1 MDLENVWTVTMKDFS
16 VLRNKKSI
24 IYTMVAFPLGMAIGL
39 PAVVWLVEMRNADLS
54 FVTLFPLFNAFDFFF
69 IIVATMLPVGMA
81 SYSIVGEKVEKSLEP
96 LLATPATDGEILL
109 GKSLPSFLPSIA
121 ATYFGAAIFMVL
133 IDVITHQQ
141 LGYLFY
147 PNWDAGVFLLV
158 ATLLACLFSIEINV
172 IVSARVNDVRAAN
185 QFGGLLVIPFA
196 ALYVLGEINIVS
208 LNANNLLILSAVL
221 LFVDVIL
228 FFVSRST
235 FRREEI
241 LTKWK

>member
-1 MDLENVWTVTMKDFS
+1 MDLQNVWTVASKDFS
-16 VLRNKKSI
+16 VLRMKKSI
-24 IYTMVAFPLGMAIGL
+24 VYTIVAFPLGMAIGL
-39 PAVVWLVEMRNADLS
+39 PAVVWLVEIRNAIS
-54 FVTLFPLFNAFDFFF
+54 FVALFPLFNAFNFFF
-69 IIVATMLPVGMA
+69 IIVASTLPAGMS

-109 GKSLPSFLPSIA
+109 GKSLASFLPSIG

-147 PNWDAGVFLLV
+147 PNWDAGVFILL
-158 ATLLACLFSIEINV
+158 AAPLACLFSVELNV
-172 IVSARVNDVRAAN
+172 IVSARVSDVRTAN

-196 ALYVLGEINIVS
+196 ALYVLGEINVVQ
-208 LNANNLLILSAVL
+208 LTANNLLIISAVL
-221 LFVDVIL
+221 LLVDVLL